1 MPPGPRGYPVL
12 GNVLQLDLNNPVE
25 KLAKW
30 RKEFGDILTI
40 NLIGQDV
47 VVVSER
53 NNRQT
58 RRFCEQIKTNGLVEK
73 QCFKKS
79 RLKT

>member
-1 MPPGPRGYPVL
+1 MPPGPRGYPLL

-40 NLIGQDV
+40 NLTGQDV
-47 VVVSER
+47 VVVSEI
-53 NNRQT
+53 NNSQT
-58 RRFCEQIKTNGLVEK
+58 
-73 QCFKKS
+73 
-79 RLKT
+79 